1 MITLSTE
8 RLLAAALRADDFAT
22 LCELHRDPAVMA
34 FIGGVRPD
42 DRTRAYL
49 AENLAHWDEHGFG
62 LWIFRE
68 RATNAF
74 VGRGGLR
81 HLFLEGQSEVEVAYA
96 LAREAWG
103 KGFATE
109 IARAALDVAFRQLGL
124 QDLVAFALPEH
135 VASRRVMEKVGFRYE
150 RDIVHGDVRHVLY
163 RIRTSSR
170 S

>member
-1 MITLSTE
+1 VLGLGTE
-8 RLLAAALRADDFAT
+8 RLLASPLRADDFAV

-34 FIGGVRPD
+34 TLGGVRTD
-42 DRTRAYL
+42 ETTRAYL

-68 RATNAF
+68 RATGAF

-81 HLFLEGQSEVEVAYA
+81 HVMLEGQSEVEVTYA

-109 IARAALDVAFRQLGL
+109 IARAAVDVAFRRLGL
-124 QDLVAFALPEH
+124 QDLVAFAIPENT
-135 VASRRVMEKVGFRYE
+135 ASRRVMEKVGFRYE
-150 RDIVHGDVRHVLY
+150 RDIEHQGERHVLY
-163 RIRTSSR
+163 RIRAR
-170 S
+170 

>member
-1 MITLSTE
+1 MIIPTSE
-8 RLLAAALRADDFAT
+8 RLTVTRLRADDFDL

-34 FIGGVRPD
+34 ALGGVRSD
-42 DRTRAYL
+42 ERTRAFL

-68 RATNAF
+68 RATSAF

-81 HLFLEGQSEVEVAYA
+81 HVVLEGESEVEVTYA

-109 IARAALDVAFRQLGL
+109 IATVALDVAFRQLGL
-124 QDLVAFALPEH
+124 QDLVAFAIPEN
-135 VASRRVMEKVGFRYE
+135 VASRRVMEKVGLRYE
-150 RDIVHGDVRHVLY
+150 RAIVHQGERHVLY
-163 RIRTSSR
+163 RIRVAR
-170 S
+170 A

>member
-1 MITLSTE
+1 VLNPTTE
-8 RLLAAALRADDFAT
+8 RLAATRLRADDLDV

-34 FIGGVRPD
+34 TLGGVRSD
-42 DRTRAYL
+42 ERTRAYL

-68 RATNAF
+68 RATSAF

-81 HLFLEGQSEVEVAYA
+81 HVVLEGESEVEVTYA

-109 IARAALDVAFRQLGL
+109 IAIAALDVGFRQLGL
-124 QDLVAFALPEH
+124 QDLVAYTIPEH
-135 VASRRVMEKVGFRYE
+135 VASQRVMEKVGFRYE
-150 RDIVHGDVRHVLY
+150 RAIVHHGERHVLY
-163 RIRTSSR
+163 RIRMAR
-170 S
+170 A

>member
-1 MITLSTE
+1 VLSLGTE
-8 RLLAAALRADDFAT
+8 RLLASPLRADDFAV

-34 FIGGVRPD
+34 TLGGVRTD
-42 DRTRAYL
+42 ESTRAYL

-68 RATNAF
+68 RAANAF

-81 HLFLEGQSEVEVAYA
+81 HVVLEGQSEVEVAYA

-109 IARAALDVAFRQLGL
+109 MAQAALDVAFRQLGL
-124 QDLVAFALPEH
+124 QDLVAFTGPENL
-135 VASRRVMEKVGFRYE
+135 ASRRVMEKVGFRYE
-150 RDIVHGDVRHVLY
+150 RDIEHRGEHMVLY
-163 RIRTSSR
+163 RIRVR
-170 S
+170 

>member
-1 MITLSTE
+1 MMNVSTE
-8 RLLAAALRADDFAT
+8 RLLAAPLRADDFAV

-34 FIGGVRPD
+34 TLGGVRTD

-68 RATNAF
+68 RTTNVF

-81 HLFLEGQSEVEVAYA
+81 HVILEGQSEVEVTYA

-109 IARAALDVAFRQLGL
+109 IATAALEVAFHQLGL
-124 QDLVAFALPEH
+124 QAVVAFAVLENA
-135 VASRRVMEKVGFRYE
+135 ASRRVMEKVGFRYE
-150 RDIVHGDVRHVLY
+150 RDLMHQQERCVLY
-163 RIRTSSR
+163 RVRASG
-170 S
+170 

>member
-1 MITLSTE
+1 MIIPTTE
-8 RLLAAALRADDFAT
+8 RLAVTRLRADDFDL

-34 FIGGVRPD
+34 TLGGVRSD
-42 DRTRAYL
+42 ERTRAYL

-81 HLFLEGQSEVEVAYA
+81 HVVLESQSEVEVTYA

-109 IARAALDVAFRQLGL
+109 IAIAALDVAFRQLGL
-124 QDLVAFALPEH
+124 QDLVAFATPEN

-150 RDIVHGDVRHVLY
+150 RDIVHHGERCVLY
-163 RIRTSSR
+163 RLRTTR
-170 S
+170 T